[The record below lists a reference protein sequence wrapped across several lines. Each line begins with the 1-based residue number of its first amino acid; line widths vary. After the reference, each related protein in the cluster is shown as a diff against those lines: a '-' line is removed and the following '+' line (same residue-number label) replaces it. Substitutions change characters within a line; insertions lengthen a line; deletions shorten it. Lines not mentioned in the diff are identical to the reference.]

1 MQYKN
6 CFYSFNI
13 HYVCGVAVA
22 AMMLCLFQAPVSS
35 GATLIVAPHSI
46 THQWV
51 DEVLRHVAVDALQ
64 IFVSSLLS
72 CLNHLCLTLRTV
84 LQMLE

>member
-1 MQYKN
+1 VLQR
-6 CFYSFNI
+6 
-13 HYVCGVAVA
+13 
-22 AMMLCLFQAPVSS
+22 PVQS

-64 IFVSSLLS
+64 IFVRNF
-72 CLNHLCLTLRTV
+72 CRCTYLTLQMFRYDLIACSHLDV
-84 LQMLE
+84 LAIIEHSTSFFLLRFTAL

>member
-1 MQYKN
+1 MAT
-6 CFYSFNI
+6 
-13 HYVCGVAVA
+13 VL
-22 AMMLCLFQAPVSS
+22 LCVFQPPVSS

-64 IFVSSLLS
+64 IFVSHLS
-72 CLNHLCLTLRTV
+72 SYLNCFYTFCQTFLV
-84 LQMLE
+84 SDEQVFFVI